1 MTLIIILIVFFFIFV
16 FFGGDKVAGMVGNM
30 PVTVLRVLSSA
41 LLIFSLLYFDNAYAK
56 KAAIKNDME
65 NTVVKMYLEDNKITD
80 IADSVDATVIE
91 VIRILREN
99 GLEIER

>member
-1 MTLIIILIVFFFIFV
+1 MIFIVVIMILFILVFL
-16 FFGGDKVAGMVGNM
+16 GGDLVNDLVGDISA
-30 PVTVLRVLSSA
+30 TILRVLLSA
-41 LLIFSLLYFDNAYAK
+41 LFIFCMIGFENAYAK

-91 VIRILREN
+91 VIKILREN
-99 GLEIER
+99 GFEIER